1 MADKPDNKTPKTP
14 EDADGK
20 APEVE
25 AAADSPVEAT
35 EPLETSPAPE
45 AEAPPAEA
53 PQAEA
58 PEAEA
63 PEAETPQVEAPEAEA
78 PEAEAPQAEAPEAE
92 APEAEAPQAESPE
105 AEAPEAKTPEAE
117 APQAEAP
124 EAEAPEAPAP
134 SEPVVPGSPK
144 ERRRKARSQHMGEV
158 RPPRSPEER
167 HAERLVVR
175 RGKAMRRRARRLQER
190 AKAAERRAAAPA
202 REPLTPVHAPVEGKR
217 RVRQGIVVSDKAEKT
232 ITVRIDVARRH
243 RRYEK
248 IVRSSS
254 TLHAHDENNDAHEGD
269 VVRVIESRPL
279 SRSKRWALVDVLE
292 RAR

>member
-1 MADKPDNKTPKTP
+1 MADEPDNETPATP
-14 EDADGK
+14 DDADRSEIGQQT
-20 APEVE
+20 P
-25 AAADSPVEAT
+25 D
-35 EPLETSPAPE
+35 APE
-45 AEAPPAEA
+45 AEAAQVEAKAEA
-53 PQAEA
+53 PDADA

-63 PEAETPQVEAPEAEA
+63 AEAEA
-78 PEAEAPQAEAPEAE
+78 VAADEPAAEAPD
-92 APEAEAPQAESPE
+92 
-105 AEAPEAKTPEAE
+105 
-117 APQAEAP
+117 
-124 EAEAPEAPAP
+124 APAP
-134 SEPVVPGSPK
+134 SEPDEQLSPK
-144 ERRRKARSQHMGEV
+144 ERRRSERSKHDGQV
-158 RPPRSPEER
+158 RPTRTPKER
-167 HAERLVVR
+167 QADRLATR
-175 RGKAMRRRARRLQER
+175 KTKAVRRRARRLQER

-202 REPLTPVHAPVEGKR
+202 PDRSEIGQLAPVHAPVEGRR
-217 RVRQGIVVSDKAEKT
+217 RVRQGVVISDKAFKT